1 MTKETLRTWLGE
13 AKPKDEF
20 MLVVCDRF
28 DYSDYPVYCS
38 AKECLDKIKNPGEM
52 QKVMEVFDLSNDLE
66 KQICSRQ
73 AWNPPNRFQSEA
85 LRVYDDWHDCPCMGS
100 AVHTGL
106 TRDRQ
111 PLLYK
116 LVDGNI
122 ELPGTPL
129 PADCPSCGRRWS
141 NSITCKTVDEK
152 EK

>member
-1 MTKETLRTWLGE
+1 
-13 AKPKDEF
+13 

-28 DYSDYPVYCS
+28 DFEDYCVSCTAP
-38 AKECLDKIKNPGEM
+38 ECRDWLENPRSM
-52 QKVMEVFDLSNDLE
+52 QTVMEVYDLNKDLE
-66 KQICSRQ
+66 EQLRGGLT
-73 AWNPPNRFQSEA
+73 WNPPGEEHSEA
-85 LRVYDDWHDCPCMGS
+85 IKVYPWWYDCPCMGS

-122 ELPGTPL
+122 ELPGIPL
-129 PADCPSCGRRWS
+129 PASCPSCGRMWFD
-141 NSITCKTVDEK
+141 SITCKTVDEK